1 MNIYIYLGIL
11 LTFIGILLT
20 TFLSTLLSTII
31 GISLIFMGTILS
43 TIVGIRS
50 NKKENEKTLIEV
62 EDKLAEFQSEIKSVK
77 DASLSESVKEVVK
90 KTEDQFNRWA
100 NKFVQ
105 KKDEL
110 VISQKKKMLTIEEEQ
125 LKQTTYWREYVLH
138 FNKTLANFVNAIN
151 KKSESKLVFKEFTMP
166 KNLFKWDKAHN
177 FSEIRFRKDLFWLI
191 KYEIDIEREYLVI
204 SISLKD
210 ESIED
215 VNEDF
220 KDLWYGYEAV
230 EIIYYREK
238 TSINVTI
245 RSTKLDSEELLQEY
259 ELEDYKSSIE
269 LIIEKIFELQ
279 LLEL

>member
-1 MNIYIYLGIL
+1 
-11 LTFIGILLT
+11 
-20 TFLSTLLSTII
+20 
-31 GISLIFMGTILS
+31 
-43 TIVGIRS
+43 
-50 NKKENEKTLIEV
+50 
-62 EDKLAEFQSEIKSVK
+62 
-77 DASLSESVKEVVK
+77 
-90 KTEDQFNRWA
+90 
-100 NKFVQ
+100 
-105 KKDEL
+105 
-110 VISQKKKMLTIEEEQ
+110 
-125 LKQTTYWREYVLH
+125 
-138 FNKTLANFVNAIN
+138 
-151 KKSESKLVFKEFTMP
+151 MP